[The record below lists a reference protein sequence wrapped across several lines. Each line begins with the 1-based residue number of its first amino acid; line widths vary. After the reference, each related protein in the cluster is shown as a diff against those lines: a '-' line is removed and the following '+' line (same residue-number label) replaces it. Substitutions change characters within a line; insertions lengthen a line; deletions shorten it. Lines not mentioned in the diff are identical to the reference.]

1 MKVPSGCMKSETSH
15 RIMVVDDTPANLT
28 LLRQML
34 HKDGKE
40 VYVFP
45 SGINALKA
53 AEEHPPDLILLDI
66 NMPEL
71 NGYEVCK
78 RLKQNDKLSA
88 IPVIFL
94 SALNATDDKVK
105 AFQVGGVDYITKPFQ
120 FDEVQARVDTHLNLY
135 LLQSTLE
142 YQNGNLERLVEEKVR
157 EISESQLATIFAL
170 AKMAENRD
178 EDTGQHLERVREYCR
193 ILALRL
199 GESFPYVTVVT
210 NAFVDC
216 IHHSSPLHDIGK
228 VAIPDHILLK
238 PGKLTKEEFETMK
251 THTMVGADNLQAVYQ
266 RYAGNSFIEMG
277 IAIARHHHEWW
288 DGSGYPAG
296 LAGNAIPLA
305 ARIMAV
311 ADFYDALCSDRCY
324 RKGLDHETVK
334 TMILQERG
342 THFEPDIVDAF
353 LALEGDFKQIMERL

>member
-1 MKVPSGCMKSETSH
+1 M
-15 RIMVVDDTPANLT
+15 IVDDTPANLS
-28 LLRQML
+28 LLKEML
-34 HKDGKE
+34 HVHEKD
-40 VYVFP
+40 VFLFP
-45 SGINALKA
+45 SGAMALKA
-53 AEEHPPDLILLDI
+53 AEKNPPDLVLLDI
-66 NMPEL
+66 NMPEMD
-71 NGYEVCK
+71 GYEVCQ
-78 RLKQNDKLSA
+78 RLKENPALRD

-94 SALNATDDKVK
+94 TALNSTSDKVR
-105 AFQVGGVDYITKPFQ
+105 AFNVGAADYITKPFQ
-120 FDEVQARVDTHLNLY
+120 FDEVQARVDTHLNLH
-135 LLQSTLE
+135 LLQSALE

-193 ILALRL
+193 ILALQL
-199 GESFPYVTVVT
+199 GESSPYTDIIT
-210 NAFVDC
+210 NDFVAC

-238 PGKLTKEEFETMK
+238 PGKLTNEEFETMK
-251 THTMVGADNLQAVYQ
+251 THTTVGADNLQAVYQ

-324 RKGLDHETVK
+324 HKAFDHETVK

-353 LALEGDFKQIMERL
+353 LALEVDFKQIMERL